1 MGNIFDLF
9 KKIAQGNSQK
19 ERAPITWIV
28 VGLGNPGE
36 KYART
41 RHNAGFLAM
50 DYLTQAAG
58 NVKLDKLKFHAL
70 VGEATI
76 GGARALLMKPQTM
89 MNCSGLAVKEAADFY
104 KIAPD
109 HILILS
115 DEIALAPGK
124 LRLRKKG
131 SAGGHNGLKD
141 IIAQL
146 GSEDFPRL
154 RIGVGDRPHPDYDL
168 VDWVLGEFSSSD
180 KEALFSAF
188 GCAAKGVELV
198 LSDRFDEAVNLCNS
212 HAGGNE

>member
-9 KKIAQGNSQK
+9 KQIAKGSEK
-19 ERAPITWIV
+19 KPIAWLV

-50 DYLTQAAG
+50 DYLCQTVG

-70 VGEATI
+70 VADCEI

-89 MNCSGLAVKEAADFY
+89 MNLSGLAVKEAADFY

-109 HILILS
+109 HILVLS

-131 SAGGHNGLKD
+131 SAGGHNGLKN
-141 IIAQL
+141 IIEQL

-154 RIGVGDRPHPDYDL
+154 RIGVGEKPHPDYDL
-168 VDWVLGEFSSSD
+168 VDWVLGEFP
-180 KEALFSAF
+180 KEDRDALFSAF

-212 HAGGNE
+212 HTGATE

>member
-9 KKIAQGNSQK
+9 KQISKGNDKEKQPIA
-19 ERAPITWIV
+19 WLV

-50 DYLTQAAG
+50 DYLAQTAG

-70 VGEATI
+70 VGDATI
-76 GGARALLMKPQTM
+76 GGVRVLLMKPQTM
-89 MNCSGLAVKEAADFY
+89 MNLSGLAVREAADFY

-109 HILILS
+109 HILVLS

-131 SAGGHNGLKD
+131 SAGGHNGLKS
-141 IIAQL
+141 IIEQL
-146 GSEDFPRL
+146 GSEEFPRL
-154 RIGVGDRPHPDYDL
+154 RIGVGDKPHPDYDL
-168 VDWVLGEFSSSD
+168 VDWVLGEFPKAD
-180 KEALFSAF
+180 QPALFSAF

-198 LSDRFDEAVNLCNS
+198 LSGRFDEAVNLCNS
-212 HAGGNE
+212 HMGEIE